1 MFARTI
7 PGSRHPALALALL
20 LLLTVIASGC
30 GGGGGLGNADNGK
43 KGEASKQLVWPT
55 AYRNGQRDG
64 RSAVPGPQAPSVLW
78 TYEGGAKTYCWAVL
92 MKDGNVV
99 TGFEGKAVA
108 LNPATGTAVWEFATG
123 GAAVETPCVGDD
135 GTVYLGV
142 GTRVYA
148 LKADGT
154 EKWSFDLGSKA
165 DGPSVGPDDNIYAG
179 SVGGKIVALSPSGAL
194 EWEASVPGSIRS
206 PSFDKKGNLLC
217 SAATLCMYA
226 FDSKGRK
233 LWEFKPEGDLPV
245 YPGLFDWANTLDTP
259 SVGSDGT
266 IYAGSYH
273 SPNMTTSAT
282 QIPDYA
288 VSPQAKVYGISSGGV
303 KKWEFVST
311 YECGSTLHTPSIG
324 ADGTLYAGTS
334 CWRVI
339 ALNPANG
346 TLKWEFNTGEGQG
359 VCPSIWS
366 PSIGKDGLLYAATTS
381 AKIFCITPEGTEKWR
396 YQGPEPWLPNYGG
409 SNGFTPQPINEDGVM
424 FSVLCEGKV
433 FAFKTAAAQ

>member
-1 MFARTI
+1 MPAGGTPLFLVTKPSSSFGILPRTGQEYTRVFDETIAIADQARALGVQVFVVLGI
-7 PGSRHPALALALL
+7 HPAEITRLSAAGSLPGA
-20 LLLTVIASGC
+20 VA
-30 GGGGGLGNADNGK
+30 AMK
-43 KGEASKQLVWPT
+43 KGLDGAASYI
-55 AYRNGQRDG
+55 A
-64 RSAVPGPQAPSVLW
+64 
-78 TYEGGAKTYCWAVL
+78 
-92 MKDGNVV
+92 
-99 TGFEGKAVA
+99 EGKAVA